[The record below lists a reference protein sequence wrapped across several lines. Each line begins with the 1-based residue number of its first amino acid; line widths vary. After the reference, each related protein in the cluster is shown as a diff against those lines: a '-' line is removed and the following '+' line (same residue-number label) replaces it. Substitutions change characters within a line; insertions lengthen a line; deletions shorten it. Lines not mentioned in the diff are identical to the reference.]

1 MDVIGVNDW
10 YIVYHIEKRSQHWL
24 LQIAANPRHNIDNSV
39 TEICS
44 GVIQFNF
51 VLNKAMG
58 IDKCI

>member
-1 MDVIGVNDW
+1 MDVIGVNVW

-39 TEICS
+39 TEIFS